1 MHEDPFSHEYHPE
14 LLSRRAELTLWGLA
28 LIVGITWLVLV
39 LTNAAVHRS
48 VPIMTVFLVL
58 GALGMSL
65 ANWMDRHTHIRTNRE
80 GVVFTNGLRHTRLA
94 WGDIRKVE
102 VFPSNW
108 GKKVRVFGE
117 RAYFEFRTLAEVKVD
132 GQVKGRMG
140 FPAGEL
146 ILDQILDAADLKE
159 AEHTDSGYYYL
170 RE

>member
-1 MHEDPFSHEYHPE
+1 MPQDPFSREYHPE
-14 LLSRRAELTLWGLA
+14 LLSRRAELTIWVLA
-28 LIVGITWLVLV
+28 LIVGTTWLVLV
-39 LTNAAVHRS
+39 LTNIPVHRS
-48 VPIMTVFLVL
+48 VPVMTVFL
-58 GALGMSL
+58 ALGGLGLSL
-65 ANWMDRHTHIRTNRE
+65 ANWMDRRTHIRTNRE
-80 GVVFTNGLRHTRLA
+80 GIVFTNGLRHTQLA
-94 WGDIRKVE
+94 WRDIRKVE

-146 ILDQILDAADLKE
+146 ILEQILDAAQLKE
-159 AEHTDSGYYYL
+159 AEHSDSGYYYS